1 MKLHTASRT
10 LPTVEP
16 VVPVAGSPPLQDPA
30 WLYEPKFD
38 GFRGVLYQSPQS
50 SFIRSKRGTVL
61 RRFSELCERVRREL
75 KVRDVIL
82 DGEVVAINDDGHQDM
97 QALLAGRGWLHY
109 TVFDVLWINGR
120 DLSRQSLTVRKR
132 RLAELI
138 PESSQTISRVLT
150 VDGDGRGLFEAVER
164 LDLEGIVA
172 KRKADPYGPRTA
184 WYTVR
189 NPGYTRAEGRR
200 ELFERKGS
208 GPESPASGE
217 QRPEAGIA
225 SKRLPRRIGP

>member
-16 VVPVAGSPPLQDPA
+16 VVPVAGTPPLQDPA

-38 GFRGVLYQSPQS
+38 GFRGVLYQSQT
-50 SFIRSKRGTVL
+50 SFIRSKRGNIL
-61 RRFSELCERVRREL
+61 RRFSELCERVRGEL

-82 DGEVVAINDDGHQDM
+82 DGEVVAINEEGHQDV
-97 QALLAGRGWLHY
+97 QALMAGRGWLHY

-120 DLSRQSLTVRKR
+120 DLSRQSLTIRKR

-138 PESSQTISRVLT
+138 PESTQTMSRVLT

-172 KRKADPYGPRTA
+172 KRKADFYGPRTV
-184 WYTVR
+184 WYTLK
-189 NPGYTRAEGRR
+189 NPGYTRAEGRW

-208 GPESPASGE
+208 APDSAASGE
-217 QRPEAGIA
+217 QLPKAGIA
-225 SKRLPRRIGP
+225 SKRFPHRIGP

>member
-1 MKLHTASRT
+1 MKLHTANRT

-16 VVPVAGSPPLQDPA
+16 VVPVSGSPPLQDPA

-38 GFRGVLYQSPQS
+38 GLRGVLYQSPQT
-50 SFIRSKRGTVL
+50 SFIRSKRGSVL
-61 RRFSELCERVRREL
+61 RRFSELCERVRADL

-82 DGEVVAINDDGHQDM
+82 DGEVVAINDEGHQDV

-109 TVFDVLWINGR
+109 TVFDLLWINGR

-138 PESSQTISRVLT
+138 PESTHTVTRVLT

-172 KRKADPYGPRTA
+172 KRKADFYGPRTV
-184 WYTVR
+184 WYTLK
-189 NPGYTRAEGRR
+189 NPGYTRSEGRW

-208 GPESPASGE
+208 APASASS
-217 QRPEAGIA
+217 QQLPEPGIG
-225 SKRLPRRIGP
+225 SKRFPRRIGP